1 MPKMSDSAPSQ
12 RRGKQLLSSGTVREP
27 SSPQHLKPASMKQL
41 HRDVHAA
48 LLPVL
53 RRYNVPAQQPA
64 EDHLQ
69 RHATET
75 SMLKPVKLNPAA
87 SPAPCAHIGDCNA
100 SWHSPGDLR
109 QGMRE
114 LTCTCEEYRA
124 AHNACNV
131 TWNGYCGSVPWEQHC
146 RGGWGRAV
154 RYYAPKEDCARC
166 LRKSCGRGRKERES
180 TSSCETLHTLWTR
193 LLNNAWGGLVSARP
207 TMPNSTSY
215 A

>member
-12 RRGKQLLSSGTVREP
+12 RHGKQLLSNRNVREP

-41 HRDVHAA
+41 HRDVHAV

-69 RHATET
+69 CHATET
-75 SMLKPVKLNPAA
+75 SMLTPVKRNPAA

-124 AHNACNV
+124 AHNATSPGMGIVGAYLGNSTAV
-131 TWNGYCGSVPWEQHC
+131 E
-146 RGGWGRAV
+146 GGRVRVGKSRQILRA
-154 RYYAPKEDCARC
+154 E
-166 LRKSCGRGRKERES
+166 
-180 TSSCETLHTLWTR
+180 
-193 LLNNAWGGLVSARP
+193 GGLRALPQEVMWAGAKRERKHLIL
-207 TMPNSTSY
+207 
-215 A
+215 

>member
-1 MPKMSDSAPSQ
+1 MSDSAPSQ
-12 RRGKQLLSSGTVREP
+12 RHGKQLLSSGNVREP

-41 HRDVHAA
+41 PRDVHAA

-124 AHNACNV
+124 AHNAMSPGMGIV
-131 TWNGYCGSVPWEQHC
+131 GAYLQPWEQHC

-154 RYYAPKEDCARC
+154 RFRYYAPKEDCARC
-166 LRKSCGRGRKERES
+166 LRKSCGRGQRERKH
-180 TSSCETLHTLWTR
+180 LIL
-193 LLNNAWGGLVSARP
+193 
-207 TMPNSTSY
+207 
-215 A
+215 

>member
-1 MPKMSDSAPSQ
+1 MPKMADSAPSQ

-69 RHATET
+69 CHATET
-75 SMLKPVKLNPAA
+75 SMLKPVKRNPAA
-87 SPAPCAHIGDCNA
+87 SPAPCAHIGDCNVY
-100 SWHSPGDLR
+100 WHSPSDLW
-109 QGMRE
+109 QGIRE
-114 LTCTCEEYRA
+114 LTYTSEVYRA
-124 AHNACNV
+124 AHNATSPGMGIVGAYLGNSTAV
-131 TWNGYCGSVPWEQHC
+131 EVGEEPSDTTRRRRTARAASGSHV
-146 RGGWGRAV
+146 GGG
-154 RYYAPKEDCARC
+154 
-166 LRKSCGRGRKERES
+166 KEREG
-180 TSSCETLHTLWTR
+180 TSSCETLHTLWTM

>member
-41 HRDVHAA
+41 ARDVHAA

-75 SMLKPVKLNPAA
+75 SMLKPVKRNPAA

-124 AHNACNV
+124 AHNATSPGMGIVGAYLGNSTAV
-131 TWNGYCGSVPWEQHC
+131 EGGEEPSDTTRRRRTARAASGSHV
-146 RGGWGRAV
+146 GGG
-154 RYYAPKEDCARC
+154 
-166 LRKSCGRGRKERES
+166 KERES
-180 TSSCETLHTLWTR
+180 TSSCETLHKLWTR